1 MGLIVGTAVSIRVG
15 ALDFNEYGLFD
26 RMAIGFLLGTDVRTA
41 DGSAIRALGALLKIT
56 GILTANF
63 TVGIALDRVVGAAL
77 GKLDGADVGFSVGA
91 ALGVADGAEIGL
103 TDGIIVGSLVG

>member
-1 MGLIVGTAVSIRVG
+1 MGFIVGKAVSIRVG

-41 DGSAIRALGALLKIT
+41 DGSVISALGALLT
-56 GILTANF
+56 GILTANL
-63 TVGIALDRVVGAAL
+63 TVGIALGRVVGVAL

-103 TDGIIVGSLVG
+103 TDGIIVGSLVD